1 MNRLQ
6 TALLEHDFVIQYKK
20 GSNMPADYLSRLPG
34 AKDNIA
40 NISAFDPFQT
50 DLYDLQMR
58 DEILQ
63 PYISTNL
70 AQNSRHWMSLTLLTG
85 MIILLPP
92 SPVDNV
98 NQLPKIIK
106 SSPHT
111 LIQWDTDLNSQTPT
125 PKISHKEIPLPTD
138 TLTSA
143 QSQKGHIHQMVL
155 PKKELVQKL
164 TKLKM
169 TKCSF

>member
-1 MNRLQ
+1 ML
-6 TALLEHDFVIQYKK
+6 ALAVMVTH
-20 GSNMPADYLSRLPG
+20 PAPHQ
-34 AKDNIA
+34 K
-40 NISAFDPFQT
+40 
-50 DLYDLQMR
+50 
-58 DEILQ
+58 ILQ

-70 AQNSRHWMSLTLLTG
+70 AQNSRYWMSLTLLTG

-92 SPVDNV
+92 SPIDNV
-98 NQLPKIIK
+98 DQLPNIIE

-111 LIQWDTDLNSQTPT
+111 LIQWDTDLDSQTPT

-155 PKKELVQKL
+155 PKIIGAQKVL
-164 TKLKM
+164 NETARQQPQKQRKNN
-169 TKCSF
+169 TTSHTINII